1 MKKYVAPPVVEV
13 RPPSDE
19 EWYKLADECLEQ
31 LMSESAD
38 HVRYSSLTYMEDKMR
53 RLIFTTTS
61 IALCYTALCII
72 FLDRRIRKLEEKV
85 LHD

>member
-38 HVRYSSLTYMEDKMR
+38 HVRYSSLT
-53 RLIFTTTS
+53 
-61 IALCYTALCII
+61 
-72 FLDRRIRKLEEKV
+72 
-85 LHD
+85 